1 MPKKQTL
8 EPVHKHIMGVALV
21 ALLAIIFGVLIYPKL
36 AILAELPTKP
46 QNLSVDVGE
55 EYVVASWTAPALNG
69 DSPIVGYNVSYYR
82 SDKPGTAVNDSVSD
96 STFNYSILLAD
107 LTPELEYTFV
117 VNAVNSG
124 GVGDPNTATFTP
136 PAVVASVPSAPQN
149 CLLTPGD
156 AQVTISC
163 DLPADLAGAD
173 MSSYVIYYGTKDYT
187 PIEVSTTKALT
198 YAVASL
204 QNSTTYN
211 FYVTAKNKNDIEG
224 DATSIFTA
232 TPVSSGGGG
241 GGDPLEISAE
251 PTVTTTSNSATIH
264 WTTNKEA
271 SSKVYYGPT
280 QDIKGVSPE
289 ANTTPRVQ
297 NHETQIT
304 GLLSC
309 VTYWFKSESFDAD
322 GNSVQSLGGE
332 FKTSGCKGDSTIVAS
347 DIKTVT
353 AVTGATASAK
363 IDGKG
368 ITAVAPAG
376 IKDGLDIAIEAL
388 KLEQDKVATE
398 INSPSG
404 KEWVGDNAYSLKALQ
419 DEVTE
424 VDGGFDQSVSVSIDY
439 TDEDLN
445 GFDRT
450 TLKIYHYED
459 GSGWMPLTNCV
470 NVYEPKVAGGT
481 VTCDTTSFSVFG
493 LFADA
498 ETGGGGGA
506 SPSSTSNG
514 YNTANNAN
522 PVPPTSPLV
531 YEFKKDLAYTM
542 TDADVLALQK
552 FLNSVGFNVSPSG
565 LGSSGS
571 ETSYFGP
578 RTKNALIKFQEAYK
592 AEILTPLGLAHGT
605 GFFGPKTRAF
615 VNALLNK

>member
-1 MPKKQTL
+1 MPNKNTL
-8 EPVHKHIMGVALV
+8 QPVHKHVLGVALV
-21 ALLAIIFGVLIYPKL
+21 AVLAVIFGLVIYPKL

-46 QNLSVDVGE
+46 QNLSVDIGAD
-55 EYVVASWTAPALNG
+55 YVVARWDAPALNG
-69 DSPIVGYNVSYYR
+69 DSPIIGYDVTYYR
-82 SDKPGTAVNDSVSD
+82 SDKPGNAINDSVSD
-96 STFNYSILLAD
+96 ATFNYSIALAD
-107 LTPELEYTFV
+107 LTPEFEYTFIV
-117 VNAVNSG
+117 KAVNSG
-124 GVGDPNTATFTP
+124 GPGDPNTATFTP

-187 PIEVSTTKALT
+187 PIEVATTKALAYVVT
-198 YAVASL
+198 SL

-211 FYVTAKNKNDIEG
+211 FYVTAKNTNDVEG

-241 GGDPLEISAE
+241 GGGGDPLEISTE

-332 FKTSGCKGDSTIVAS
+332 FKTAGCKGDSTIVVS

-353 AVTGATASAK
+353 AIAGATASAK
-363 IDGKG
+363 VSGKG

-388 KLEQDKVATE
+388 KLEQDKVAGA
-398 INSPSG
+398 INSPTG
-404 KEWVGDNAYSLKALQ
+404 KNWVGDNAYSLKALQ

-439 TDEDLN
+439 TDADLN
-445 GFDRT
+445 GFDSS

-459 GSGWMPLTNCV
+459 ATGWMPLTNCS
-470 NVYEPKVAGGT
+470 NEYDALTGTGT

-493 LFADA
+493 LFADS
-498 ETGGGGGA
+498 ETTTSGSSATGHAAPSTTPVVQPA
-506 SPSSTSNG
+506 SP
-514 YNTANNAN
+514 
-522 PVPPTSPLV
+522 VLPTSGG
-531 YEFKKDLAYTM
+531 FTKDLALTM
-542 TDADVLALQK
+542 TDVEVKMLQV
-552 FLNSVGFNVSPSG
+552 FLNAQGFILADSG
-565 LGSSGS
+565 FGSKGN
-571 ETSYFGP
+571 ETQYFGP
-578 RTKNALIKFQEAYK
+578 RTFTALVKFQERYK
-592 AEILTPLGLAHGT
+592 AEILDPLGLKHGT
-605 GFFGPKTRAF
+605 GFFGEKTRAF
-615 VNALLNK
+615 VNSLLSR